1 MCTRRRGTTSAVM
14 QSRKTRGRFVSD
26 GETTEI
32 FSPATQRMHRMPSF
46 RPSSCSGSG
55 TTTAWPRCASTDR
68 ASFNAAASSSNCISR
83 QKLTYWLSMTSHK
96 SGAAGSNRW
105 TSRAMNL
112 RQSLSTQN
120 ACLTPFFCILT
131 ATFPTRWTCAMDAD
145 ATGRARSLASKA
157 PRTAFGAFRAL
168 RLALA
173 RGIAPTSS
181 HRDARGS
188 TSSSANAPLPAPLPC
203 GEQTWGR
210 KLISTQELTF
220 TSKPLSS
227 RARRTTT
234 SPMRRTEMRSAKRRS
249 VDASM
254 ERENGSRKSPSFPR
268 AASKERASFQ
278 QNRQL
283 SAAGSR

>member
-1 MCTRRRGTTSAVM
+1 MCTRPPWNNKQACASTSAVM
-14 QSRKTRGRFVSD
+14 QSRKTRGRFVSS
-26 GETTEI
+26 GLTTEI
-32 FSPATQRMHRMPSF
+32 FSPATQRMHRMPSL

-112 RQSLSTQN
+112 RQSLSTQK
-120 ACLTPFFCILT
+120 ACLTPGFCILT

-188 TSSSANAPLPAPLPC
+188 TSSSANAPLP
-203 GEQTWGR
+203 
-210 KLISTQELTF
+210 
-220 TSKPLSS
+220 
-227 RARRTTT
+227 
-234 SPMRRTEMRSAKRRS
+234 
-249 VDASM
+249 DASTWPTCG
-254 ERENGSRKSPSFPR
+254 NQPVS
-268 AASKERASFQ
+268 
-278 QNRQL
+278 
-283 SAAGSR
+283 